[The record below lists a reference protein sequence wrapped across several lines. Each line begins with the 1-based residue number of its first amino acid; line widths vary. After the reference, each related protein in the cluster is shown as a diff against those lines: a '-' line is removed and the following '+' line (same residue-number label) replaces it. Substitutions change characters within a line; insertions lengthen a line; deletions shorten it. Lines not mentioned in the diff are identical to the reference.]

1 MRKTKH
7 KQTKQDMINKQ
18 YNKEYANYLARV
30 RRLEKQGVLVE
41 RRRRVKKPTEA
52 SIRVLKELTSK
63 AIREKS
69 TVVEYSTGVEL
80 EPGERG
86 RKKATESNRIW
97 VKLTPE
103 MQDFA
108 RLNLISDTKELKMLK
123 TTGVPKGGIAPTG
136 DYNMIIQNWYDSLEQ
151 FADESAR
158 FLKEKTDALLIEVGE
173 DEKGRAEF
181 AYVIKKYPEIMPEP
195 PYIDEQ
201 NVNAWGVEVL
211 NKMGLIE
218 NTQDFVDFLERNN
231 IVEDE

>member
-1 MRKTKH
+1 MRTTNR
-7 KQTKQDMINKQ
+7 KQLKQDIINKQ

-41 RRRRVKKPTEA
+41 RRRRVKKPTES
-52 SIRVLKELTSK
+52 SIRVVKELTSK

-69 TVVEYSTGVEL
+69 TIVEYSTGVEL

-86 RKKATESNRIW
+86 RKKATEINRIW

-103 MQDFA
+103 MQDYA
-108 RLNLISDTKELKMLK
+108 RLNLISEPKELKMLK
-123 TTGVPKGGIAPTG
+123 TTGVPKGNIAPTG

-151 FADESAR
+151 FSDESAR
-158 FLKEKTDALLIEVGE
+158 YLKEKTDALLSEVGE

-218 NTQDFVDFLERNN
+218 NTQEFVDFLERNN

>member
-1 MRKTKH
+1 MRK
-7 KQTKQDMINKQ
+7 TKQDMINKQ

-30 RRLEKQGVLVE
+30 RRLERQGVLVE
-41 RRRRVKKPTEA
+41 RRRRVKKPTES
-52 SIRVLKELTSK
+52 SIRVVKELTSK

-69 TVVEYSTGVEL
+69 TIVEYSTGVEL

-103 MQDFA
+103 IQDFA
-108 RLNLISDTKELKMLK
+108 RLNLISEPKELKMLK
-123 TTGVPKGGIAPTG
+123 TTGVPKGGIAPIG

-158 FLKEKTDALLIEVGE
+158 FLKEKTDALLREVGE